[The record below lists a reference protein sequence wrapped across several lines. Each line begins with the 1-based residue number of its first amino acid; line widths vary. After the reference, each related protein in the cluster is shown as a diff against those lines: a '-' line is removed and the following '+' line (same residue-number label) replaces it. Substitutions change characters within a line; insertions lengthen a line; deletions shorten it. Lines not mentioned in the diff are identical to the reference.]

1 MSRGPGYSLTA
12 VLGLLPDKDPG
23 EERAIAGAQRA
34 ARDAVFETGALGVVA
49 AIGDDYKV
57 TTFMDDNARV
67 VVSYSVK
74 GQAVEPQDMPISR
87 FGAWV
92 ADALD
97 AQIHAVRPN
106 VPPPTPLAT
115 YGIGHCDRFQ
125 CAVWDRRG
133 VATLLMRRPLLGY
146 FTTRTD
152 SGARLRDAINA
163 VNRLADVIVT
173 TRPADGAAVAAGAAW
188 AVLDD
193 EAANPATPGE
203 SVGNWFVTEAGPPWT
218 PIAWGGNPPLDGPS
232 RFGRIKEAITTDF
245 SHVAYF
251 RSRPGL
257 PGSRERQL
265 PLFEDAIP
273 EGHRGRSVSAGAQRE
288 RTTQHRA
295 WLRRIESRALTLD
308 EYSALSREDLLI
320 LNLVEWGRVAWQ
332 HELGTLASS
341 PQLFV
346 AKYRGGRR
354 SKYRIEDPTG
364 DLAASLASSVM
375 SLPGAAIWWTT
386 AGMSFERPFANADDV
401 RGVLSPCVETAG
413 AIVLDRWLAA
423 VLTERQAVVLANKQA
438 GWTLEEIHK
447 ALNIGRPTVAAHLAA
462 GRKILREISKLD

>member
-1 MSRGPGYSLTA
+1 VSRGPGYSLTA
-12 VLGLLPDKDPG
+12 VLGLPPDKDPG

-34 ARDAVFETGALGVVA
+34 ARDAIFERRALGVVT
-49 AIGDDYKV
+49 AIGDDYRV
-57 TTFMDDNARV
+57 STFEDGNARV
-67 VVSYSVK
+67 IVSYSLE
-74 GQAVEPQDMPISR
+74 GQAVESQEMTISR

-97 AQIHAVRPN
+97 AEIHSVRPN

-125 CAVWDRRG
+125 CAVWDCRG
-133 VATLLMRRPLLGY
+133 TAALLMRRPLLGY
-146 FTTRTD
+146 FTTRTA

-163 VNRLADVIVT
+163 VNRLADVNIT
-173 TRPADGAAVAAGAAW
+173 TRPADGVAVAAGAAW

-193 EAANPATPGE
+193 EAAYPMTPGE
-203 SVGNWFVTEAGPPWT
+203 PAGNWFVTLAGPPWT
-218 PIAWGGNPPLDGPS
+218 PIAYGGNPPLEGPS
-232 RFGRIKEAITTDF
+232 RFGRIKEAITTET
-245 SHVAYF
+245 SGVAYG

-257 PGSRERQL
+257 PGSRERQR
-265 PLFEDAIP
+265 PLFEDAIS
-273 EGHRGRSVSAGAQRE
+273 EGYSGRSLSADALRE
-288 RTTQHRA
+288 RARQRRA
-295 WLRRIESRALTLD
+295 RRHFGSWAFTLD
-308 EYSALSREDLLI
+308 EYRALSREDLLI

-332 HELGTLASS
+332 HELGTSARS

-364 DLAASLASSVM
+364 DLATALASSVV

-386 AGMSFERPFANADDV
+386 AGMSFEKPFANADDV
-401 RGVLSPCVETAG
+401 RGVLSPGVETAG

-423 VLTERQAVVLANKQA
+423 GLTERQAVMLANKQA
-438 GWTLEEIHK
+438 GWTLEEI
-447 ALNIGRPTVAAHLAA
+447 ATAIRRRPGTVAAHLKA
-462 GRKILREISKLD
+462 GRHLLRKNLEY

>member
-1 MSRGPGYSLTA
+1 VTRGPGYSLTA
-12 VLGLLPDKDPG
+12 VLGLPPDKDPG

-34 ARDAVFETGALGVVA
+34 AMGAIFGTGARGVVA
-49 AIGDDYKV
+49 AISDDYRV
-57 TTFMDDNARV
+57 TTFTEDNARV
-67 VVSYSVK
+67 VVQYSVK
-74 GQAVEPQDMPISR
+74 GQAVESQEVPISR

-92 ADALD
+92 ADAPD

-133 VATLLMRRPLLGY
+133 TATLLMRRPLLGY
-146 FTTRTD
+146 FTTRIA

-163 VNRLADVIVT
+163 VNRLADVNVA

-188 AVLDD
+188 QVLDD
-193 EAANPATPGE
+193 EAVYPMTPGE
-203 SVGNWFVTEAGPPWT
+203 PTGNWFVTLANPPWT
-218 PIAWGGNPPLDGPS
+218 PIAYGGNPPLEGPS
-232 RFGRIKEAITTDF
+232 RFGRIKEAITTET
-245 SHVAYF
+245 SGVAYG

-265 PLFEDAIP
+265 PLFEDAIS
-273 EGHRGRSVSAGAQRE
+273 EGYSGRSVSADALRE
-288 RTTQHRA
+288 RAAQHRA
-295 WLRRIESRALTLD
+295 RRRFGSWAFTLD
-308 EYSALSREDLLI
+308 EYRALSREDLLI

-332 HELGTLASS
+332 LELETSASS

-364 DLAASLASSVM
+364 DLAAALASSVV

-386 AGMSFERPFANADDV
+386 AGMLFEQPFANAADV
-401 RGVLSPCVETAG
+401 RGVLSPYVETAG

-423 VLTERQAVVLANKQA
+423 GLTERQAVVLANSQA

-447 ALNIGRPTVAAHLAA
+447 ALNIARATVAAHLAA